1 MIRER
6 LKDIRDD
13 KGINQEQMAKIL
25 GVSRGHYGNWEIDK
39 ETIPLKKLNLLCNY
53 FNISMDYII
62 GNVKTYNGNGI
73 HDLNSKKI
81 GMRLSKIRKDN
92 NMSQKDLASLLC
104 TTQSTVSAYEAGKTL
119 ILTGFAIKICEEFNI
134 SLDYL
139 CCRVDEENKRK

>member
-1 MIRER
+1 MIGER
-6 LKDIRDD
+6 LKDIRDH

-25 GVSRGHYGNWEIDK
+25 EVSRGHYGNWEIEK

-53 FNISMDYII
+53 FNISMDYVI
-62 GNVKTYNGNGI
+62 GKVKTYNGNGT
-73 HDLNSKKI
+73 HELNSKKI

-92 NMSQKDLASLLC
+92 NMSQKDLANLLS

-119 ILTGFAIKICEEFNI
+119 ILTDFAIKICEEFNI